1 VTIRGDRAHDIL
13 ERGLK
18 VKEMELKKKNFSESG
33 IIYIMYIFRKFR
45 IRNLGTH

>member
-1 VTIRGDRAHDIL
+1 VTLRGEKAHDIL

-33 IIYIMYIFRKFR
+33 RVLILKF
-45 IRNLGTH
+45 